1 MSKEE
6 KITKEMTIREVIIDY
21 PAVLETLSENLN
33 GQCFG
38 CPMAQIET
46 LAQAAKHHGVDKDK
60 LINQL
65 NSKIKSHQ
73 SRLGSRSEAENA
85 K

>member
-6 KITKEMTIREVIIDY
+6 TITEEMTIHEVIIDY

-46 LAQAAKHHGVDKDK
+46 LAQAAKHHGVDKEE
-60 LINQL
+60 LINKL
-65 NSKIKSHQ
+65 NAKIKSQ
-73 SRLGSRSEAENA
+73 NARLP
-85 K
+85 